1 MAFKKIMLMDI
12 YEIIRR
18 WHGKQTICSIS
29 QVTGYDRKTV
39 RRYINAAKSLGLNES
54 NILPDKDYV
63 LSLLKGVVNDRT
75 YIQPVRGILFPY
87 REEIINLIENSEYK
101 LKPKIAFEVICTK
114 HDLFDK
120 VSYSSFKRFFRIH
133 CQNGLA
139 VKTTCRIETPPGRM
153 VQIDYGKMGLLYDRL
168 TDKRRTVY
176 AFIGTLSFSRHKY
189 VEFVFKQD
197 TKSFVRSHI
206 NMMHYFNGI
215 PEIIVIDNL
224 KNGVLKPDLY
234 DPRFNRLYREMAE
247 HYSCFI
253 DPCRVGKA
261 QDKAKV
267 ERDVQTIRQQF
278 GKFKALNPSLD
289 IAEANRLI
297 ADWIINQ
304 YGQKKHGTTGEKPYP
319 LFIDEEKEKLKA
331 LPFKSFE
338 LAEWKVAKVHP
349 DCYIQYRMKSFSIPN
364 RYAGRN
370 VWIKATDK
378 ILSVYHEGELIKQH
392 LITDKKR
399 HTDFNDFPENVRA
412 VLDEGVPNM
421 LLTKA
426 AMVGKNFRKLIFN
439 ILKIHA
445 FLNLRRAQG
454 LVALKDK
461 YAHHELEKV
470 AGYVLDNN
478 ITITPKQFKHLLISF
493 SEFKDNTSGL
503 PLSEF
508 TKNFVRDGTYFDHS
522 S

>member
-1 MAFKKIMLMDI
+1 
-12 YEIIRR
+12 
-18 WHGKQTICSIS
+18 
-29 QVTGYDRKTV
+29 
-39 RRYINAAKSLGLNES
+39 
-54 NILPDKDYV
+54 
-63 LSLLKGVVNDRT
+63 
-75 YIQPVRGILFPY
+75 
-87 REEIINLIENSEYK
+87 
-101 LKPKIAFEVICTK
+101 
-114 HDLFDK
+114 
-120 VSYSSFKRFFRIH
+120 
-133 CQNGLA
+133 
-139 VKTTCRIETPPGRM
+139 
-153 VQIDYGKMGLLYDRL
+153 
-168 TDKRRTVY
+168 
-176 AFIGTLSFSRHKY
+176 
-189 VEFVFKQD
+189 
-197 TKSFVRSHI
+197 
-206 NMMHYFNGI
+206 MMHYFNGV

-470 AGYVLDNN
+470 AGHVLDNN